1 MANYTCTVTSSLCK
15 TAEEAVTALDTLI
28 SAAAVTR
35 LNMKYDI
42 IRIEGNKYLAWLCYT
57 DEA

>member
-1 MANYTCTVTSSLCK
+1 MAKYTCTVSSSLCN

-28 SAAAVTR
+28 TAADVTR

-42 IRIEGNKYLAWLCYT
+42 IRIEANKYLAWLCYT